1 MNNVTQTLKG
11 HNMND
16 IPFVTFTSEP
26 IEGEMSQAL
35 VLYKIALI
43 KTNYRNFWHH
53 LLCKLRDK
61 EALENERLLIKQ
73 EILCRDSINQSDAH
87 R

>member
-1 MNNVTQTLKG
+1 
-11 HNMND
+11 MND